1 MNTLR
6 IQDITAVT
14 TPVTLRHTPVHMVTR
29 IGHMVRTTAAVITGT
44 ERLITATRLT
54 AIRLIMAVVDQSWFR
69 PAVPI
74 IQETA
79 LTSIGTDTD
88 DCIGP
93 MRLIG
98 PGRAHNERREQRLSG
113 SERRVCRSIKATT
126 KRVTIRRDKN
136 GLVNVA
142 L

>member
-29 IGHMVRTTAAVITGT
+29 IGHMVRTTAVITGPG
-44 ERLITATRLT
+44 RLITATRLT
-54 AIRLIMAVVDQSWFR
+54 AIRLIMAVDQSWYR

-98 PGRAHNERREQRLSG
+98 PGRAHNERRGQRLTG

>member
-14 TPVTLRHTPVHMVTR
+14 TPVTLRRTTVDMVTR
-29 IGHMVRTTAAVITGT
+29 IGHMVPTTAAVITGT
-44 ERLITATRLT
+44 EHLITATRLT
-54 AIRLIMAVVDQSWFR
+54 AIRLIMAVDQSWFR

-93 MRLIG
+93 TRLIG
-98 PGRAHNERREQRLSG
+98 PGRAHNERREQRLGG